1 MLSTHEPDPTKTA
14 GTIEEY
20 RQSETVRDITE
31 ALAQRYYRGGVKY
44 GVFIDDAVVPTEI
57 TGETSFAEMAYNELQ
72 DGITYAYKAL
82 QVHEKNEKL
91 MAQAGEALKSNAD
104 LIGRMR
110 DEIQMQEERIAELE
124 AEVEMLEK
132 ALENERKEGDLSK
145 AQEAELVHSN
155 IELLKRVEELKK
167 EVHVQRG
174 RATRLGNS
182 ARQYQTLATE
192 RLHKLDKVPA
202 VVKRLYGIK

>member
-82 QVHEKNEKL
+82 KVHEENEAML
-91 MAQAGEALKSNAD
+91 ADAAEALSSNAA
-104 LIGRMR
+104 LIGRMK
-110 DEIQMQEERIAELE
+110 EQLSAQEQRVQELE
-124 AEVEMLEK
+124 SQVEMLQK
-132 ALENERKEGDLSK
+132 AREDALHEGDLSRER
-145 AQEAELVHSN
+145 EAELVHAN
-155 IELLKRVEELKK
+155 VELLKQIEELKK
-167 EVHVQRG
+167 EVSLHRG

-182 ARQYQTLATE
+182 ARQYQQLATE
-192 RLHKLDKVPA
+192 RLHKLDKVPTM
-202 VVKRLYGIK
+202 VKRVYGIK